1 MTFITKIEHF
11 DSINKKI
18 CYNFVSQYFME
29 VSENCFH
36 CGQGIEKERILFD
49 EKTFCCNGCKSVYEI
64 LNTNNLTNFY
74 ELNKRAGIRP
84 GDENT
89 SQFDYLDTPEIFE
102 KVTDFS
108 EGDTSLVTFKIPVI
122 HCSSCIWL
130 LESLHTLNKNIKY
143 SQVNFT
149 RKTLQISFNHKEL
162 KLSELAN
169 FLTNLGYKPA
179 ISLETADKNVDHL
192 DKSLLVKF
200 AIAGFAFGNGM
211 FLAFPEYIG
220 GEDYWMEHYKG
231 LFRTLMFLLACPVVF
246 YSASDYYK
254 SAWYGLKNKIVNID
268 VPIVLGIL
276 VLFGRSVYEIATDYG
291 PGYFDTLCGLLFFM
305 LMGKI
310 FQKRTYNALSYDR
323 DYKSFYPIAVTKV
336 DFNGKQDN
344 ILLSEI
350 KVGDRIL
357 VRNQEIIPVDAILI
371 SGEGNIDNSFITGE
385 SVSISK
391 QPGDKIFAGGK
402 QIGSSLELEVIK
414 NVDQSYLT
422 QLWNKEA
429 FKKHETGLDTLTNNI
444 SKYFTFIILGIA
456 LISGIY
462 WSFIDLEKMFQ
473 VISAILII
481 ACPCALALSAPFTFG
496 HIMRILGRNKFYVKD
511 TLTIE
516 KIAKLDT
523 VVFDKTGTITQRKK
537 SNIRYEGAEIS
548 EFDLLN
554 IKTLLKNSNHP
565 LSKSLYEFVDVSDD
579 YFPVENFTEISGKG
593 YEAEVRSNRY
603 KIGSAKYNGQESKN
617 LETAVYISKNNEYVG
632 KFIFKNEYR
641 KNLKVLFSRLTTYKI
656 FILSGD
662 NASEE
667 NQLKELIPNCEG
679 MAFNQNPE
687 DKLNYI
693 QELQARNLKVA
704 MLGDGLNDAGALK
717 QSNVG
722 IAISDDTNTFT
733 PSSDVIMDGDKVVHL
748 DHYLNVC
755 KGSIT
760 IVKMTFIISFLYN
773 IVGLSYAV
781 TGHMHPLFAAIIMPI
796 SSITVVTFTTL
807 STWILGRK
815 YFRKHA

>member
-1 MTFITKIEHF
+1 MK
-11 DSINKKI
+11 
-18 CYNFVSQYFME
+18 

-36 CGQGIEKERILFD
+36 CGQDIEKERILFD
-49 EKTFCCNGCKSVYEI
+49 ERIFCCNGCKSVYEI
-64 LNTNNLTNFY
+64 LNTNNLANFY

-84 GDENT
+84 GDANST
-89 SQFDYLDTPEIFE
+89 QFDYLDTPEIFE

-108 EGDTSLVTFKIPVI
+108 EGSTSLVTFKIPVI

-149 RKTLQISFNHKEL
+149 RKTLQISFNHNDL

-169 FLTNLGYKPA
+169 FLTNLGYRPV
-179 ISLETADKNVDHL
+179 ISLETADKNVEHL
-192 DKSLLVKF
+192 DKSLLIKF
-200 AIAGFAFGNGM
+200 AIAAFAFGNGM
-211 FLAFPEYIG
+211 FLSFPEYIG
-220 GEDYWMEHYKG
+220 GEDYWMDHYKG
-231 LFRTLMFLLACPVVF
+231 LFRALMCMLAIPVVV

-254 SAWYGLKNKIVNID
+254 SAWYGLKNRIVNID
-268 VPIVLGIL
+268 VPIVLGII
-276 VLFGRSVYEIATDYG
+276 VLFGRSLYEVATDYG

-305 LMGKI
+305 LLGKI

-336 DFNGKQDN
+336 DFDGKQDN

-350 KVGDRIL
+350 KIGDRIM

-371 SGEGNIDNSFITGE
+371 NGEGNIDNSFITGE
-385 SVSISK
+385 SATIGK

-429 FKKHETGLDTLTNNI
+429 FKKHETGLDTLTNNV

-462 WSFIDLEKMFQ
+462 WYFIDLNTMFQ

-523 VVFDKTGTITQRKK
+523 IVFDKTGTITHRKK
-537 SNIRYEGAEIS
+537 SNIKYDGTEIK

-565 LSKSLYEFVDVSDD
+565 LSKSLYEFIDVTDE
-579 YFPVENFTEISGKG
+579 YFPVENFQEISGKG
-593 YEAEVRSNRY
+593 YEASVRGNVY
-603 KIGSAKYNGQESKN
+603 KIGSAAYNGQKSRN
-617 LETAVYISKNNEYVG
+617 LETAVYISRNGEFLG
-632 KFIFKNEYR
+632 RFIFKNEYR
-641 KNLKVLFSRLTTYKI
+641 ENLKNLFKKLSSYQV

-662 NASEE
+662 NSSEE
-667 NQLKELIPNCEG
+667 HQLKELIPNYKA

-693 QELQARNLKVA
+693 QDLQSQNLRVA
-704 MLGDGLNDAGALK
+704 MIGDGLNDAGALK

-722 IAISDDTNTFT
+722 IAIADDSNSFT
-733 PSSDVIMDGDKVVHL
+733 PSSDVIMNGEKVVTL
-748 DHYLNVC
+748 DRYLNVC
-755 KGSIT
+755 KGSIK

-781 TGHMHPLFAAIIMPI
+781 TGHMHPLFAALIMPA
-796 SSITVVTFTTL
+796 SSITVVSFTTF

-815 YFRKHA
+815 YFKNRA

>member
-1 MTFITKIEHF
+1 
-11 DSINKKI
+11 
-18 CYNFVSQYFME
+18 ME

-64 LNTNNLTNFY
+64 LNTNNLSNFY

-84 GDENT
+84 DESL
-89 SQFDYLDTPEIFE
+89 SQFEYLDTQEIFD

-108 EGDTSLVTFKIPVI
+108 EGSTSLVTFKIPVI

-149 RKTLQISFNHKEL
+149 RKTLQISFNHNDL

-169 FLTNLGYKPA
+169 FLTNLGYKPV
-179 ISLETADKNVDHL
+179 ISLETADKNVEHL

-200 AIAGFAFGNGM
+200 AIAAFAFGNGM

-231 LFRTLMFLLACPVVF
+231 LFRALMCLLAIPVVV

-254 SAWYGLKNKIVNID
+254 SAWYGLKNRIVNID
-268 VPIVLGIL
+268 VPIVLGII
-276 VLFGRSVYEIATDYG
+276 VLFGRSLYEVATNYG

-305 LMGKI
+305 LLGKI

-336 DFNGKQDN
+336 DFEGKQEN
-344 ILLSEI
+344 ILLSDVKI
-350 KVGDRIL
+350 GDRIL

-371 SGEGNIDNSFITGE
+371 NGEGNIDNSFITGE
-385 SVSISK
+385 SESISK

-414 NVDQSYLT
+414 DVDQSYLT

-429 FKKHETGLDTLTNNI
+429 FKKHETGLDTLTNTI

-456 LISGIY
+456 LVAGIY
-462 WSFIDLEKMFQ
+462 WATVDLEKMFQ

-523 VVFDKTGTITQRKK
+523 IVFDKTGTITHRKK
-537 SNIRYEGAEIS
+537 SNIKFEGNEIS

-565 LSKSLYEFVDVSDD
+565 LSKSLYEFIEVKDE
-579 YFPVENFTEISGKG
+579 YFTVEHFREISGKG
-593 YEAEVRSNRY
+593 YEASVRGNIY
-603 KIGSAKYNGQESKN
+603 KIGSAKYNHQESKN
-617 LETAVYISKNNEYVG
+617 LETAVYVSRNNEFLG

-641 KNLKVLFSRLTTYKI
+641 ENLKDLFKKLANYKV

-662 NASEE
+662 NSSEE
-667 NQLKELIPNCEG
+667 EQLKELIPNYQA
-679 MAFNQNPE
+679 MAFNQSPE

-693 QELQARNLKVA
+693 QDLQSRDMKVA

-722 IAISDDTNTFT
+722 IAISDDSNSFT
-733 PSSDVIMDGDKVVHL
+733 PSSDVIMNGEKVVTL
-748 DHYLNVC
+748 DRYLNVC

-760 IVKMTFIISFLYN
+760 IVKITFIISFLYN

-781 TGHMHPLFAAIIMPI
+781 TGHMHPLFAALIMPA
-796 SSITVVTFTTL
+796 SSITVVSFTTL

-815 YFRKHA
+815 YFQK

>member
-1 MTFITKIEHF
+1 MK
-11 DSINKKI
+11 
-18 CYNFVSQYFME
+18 

-64 LNTNNLTNFY
+64 LNANNLNNFY

-84 GDENT
+84 GDEN
-89 SQFDYLDTPEIFE
+89 SGQFDYLDTPEIFE

-108 EGDTSLVTFKIPVI
+108 EGNTSLVTFKIPVI

-149 RKTLQISFNHKEL
+149 RKTLQISFNHNEL

-169 FLTNLGYKPA
+169 FLTNLGYKPV
-179 ISLETADKNVDHL
+179 ISLETADKNIEHL

-200 AIAGFAFGNGM
+200 AIAAFAFGNGM

-231 LFRTLMFLLACPVVF
+231 LFRALMCLLAIPVVV

-268 VPIVLGIL
+268 VPIVLGII
-276 VLFGRSVYEIATDYG
+276 VLFGRSLYEVATDYG

-305 LMGKI
+305 LLGKI

-336 DFNGKQDN
+336 DFDGKQDN

-350 KVGDRIL
+350 KIGDRIL

-371 SGEGNIDNSFITGE
+371 NGEGNIDNSFITGE
-385 SVSISK
+385 SATISK

-429 FKKHETGLDTLTNNI
+429 FKKHETGLDTLTNNV

-462 WSFIDLEKMFQ
+462 WYFIDLDKMFQ

-511 TLTIE
+511 TITIE

-523 VVFDKTGTITQRKK
+523 LVFDKTGTITHRKK
-537 SNIRYEGAEIS
+537 SNITYEGAEIKD
-548 EFDLLN
+548 FDLLN

-565 LSKSLYEFVDVSDD
+565 LSKSLYEFIEVNDD
-579 YFPVENFTEISGKG
+579 YYLVENFREISGKG
-593 YEAEVRSNRY
+593 YEAMVRGNLY
-603 KIGSAKYNGQESKN
+603 KVGSAKYNNQNSKN
-617 LETAVYISKNNEYVG
+617 LETAVYISKNNEFIG

-641 KNLKVLFSRLTTYKI
+641 ENLKNLFKKLSGYNV

-662 NASEE
+662 NSSEE
-667 NQLKELIPNCEG
+667 IQLKELIPAYKG
-679 MAFNQNPE
+679 MAFNQSPE

-693 QELQARNLKVA
+693 KTLQDQNLKVA

-722 IAISDDTNTFT
+722 IAIADDTNSFT
-733 PSSDVIMDGDKVVHL
+733 PSSDVIMNGEKVVHL
-748 DHYLNVC
+748 DKYLNVC
-755 KGSIT
+755 KGSMT

-773 IVGLSYAV
+773 VVGLSYAV
-781 TGHMHPLFAAIIMPI
+781 TGHMHPLFAALIMPA
-796 SSITVVTFTTL
+796 SSITVVSFTTL

-815 YFRKHA
+815 YFKKHA

>member
-1 MTFITKIEHF
+1 M
-11 DSINKKI
+11 
-18 CYNFVSQYFME
+18 
-29 VSENCFH
+29 SENCFH

-64 LNTNNLTNFY
+64 LNANNLNNFY

-84 GDENT
+84 GDEN
-89 SQFDYLDTPEIFE
+89 SGQFDYLDTPEIFE

-108 EGDTSLVTFKIPVI
+108 EGNTSLITFKIPVI

-149 RKTLQISFNHKEL
+149 RKTLQVSFNHNEL

-169 FLTNLGYKPA
+169 FLTNLGYKPV
-179 ISLETADKNVDHL
+179 ISLETADKNVEHL

-200 AIAGFAFGNGM
+200 AIAAFAFGNGM

-231 LFRTLMFLLACPVVF
+231 LFRALMCLLAIPVVV

-268 VPIVLGIL
+268 VPIVLGII
-276 VLFGRSVYEIATDYG
+276 VLFGRSLYEVATDYG

-305 LMGKI
+305 LLGKI
-310 FQKRTYNALSYDR
+310 FQKRTYSALSYDR

-336 DFNGKQDN
+336 DFDGKQDN

-350 KVGDRIL
+350 KIGDRIL

-371 SGEGNIDNSFITGE
+371 NGDGNIDNSFITGE
-385 SVSISK
+385 SATISK

-429 FKKHETGLDTLTNNI
+429 FKKHETGLDTLTNKV

-462 WSFIDLEKMFQ
+462 WYFIDLNKMFQ

-511 TLTIE
+511 TITIE

-523 VVFDKTGTITQRKK
+523 IVFDKTGTITHRKK
-537 SNIRYEGAEIS
+537 SNITYEGAEIQ

-565 LSKSLYEFVDVSDD
+565 LSKSLYDFIEVNDD
-579 YFPVENFTEISGKG
+579 YYQVEHFREISGKG
-593 YEAEVRSNRY
+593 YEALVRGNLY
-603 KIGSAKYNGQESKN
+603 KIGSARYNNQESKN
-617 LETAVYISKNNEYVG
+617 LETAVYISKNNEFIG

-641 KNLKVLFSRLTTYKI
+641 ENLKNLFKKLAGYHV

-667 NQLKELIPNCEG
+667 NQLKELIPASKG
-679 MAFNQNPE
+679 MAFNQSPE

-693 QELQARNLKVA
+693 KNLQDQNFKVA

-722 IAISDDTNTFT
+722 IAIADDTNSFT
-733 PSSDVIMDGDKVVHL
+733 PSSDVIMDGEKVVLL
-748 DHYLNVC
+748 DKYLNVC
-755 KGSIT
+755 KGSMT

-773 IVGLSYAV
+773 VVGLSYAV
-781 TGHMHPLFAAIIMPI
+781 TGHMHPLFAALIMPA
-796 SSITVVTFTTL
+796 SSITVVSFTTL

-815 YFRKHA
+815 YFRKNA

>member
-1 MTFITKIEHF
+1 
-11 DSINKKI
+11 
-18 CYNFVSQYFME
+18 ME

-36 CGQGIEKERILFD
+36 CGQEIEKERILFD

-64 LNTNNLTNFY
+64 LNTNNLSNFY

-84 GDENT
+84 DESS
-89 SQFDYLDTPEIFE
+89 SQFEYLDTQEIFD

-108 EGDTSLVTFKIPVI
+108 EGCTSLVTFKIPVI

-130 LESLHTLNKNIKY
+130 LESLHTLNKSIKY

-149 RKTLQISFNHKEL
+149 RKTLQISFNHNEL

-169 FLTNLGYKPA
+169 FLTNLGYKPV
-179 ISLETADKNVDHL
+179 ISLETADKNVEHL

-200 AIAGFAFGNGM
+200 AIAAFAFGNGM

-231 LFRTLMFLLACPVVF
+231 LFRALMCLLAIPVVV

-254 SAWYGLKNKIVNID
+254 SAWYGLKNRIVNID
-268 VPIVLGIL
+268 VPIVLGII
-276 VLFGRSVYEIATDYG
+276 VLFGRSLYEVATNYG

-305 LMGKI
+305 LLGKI

-336 DFNGKQDN
+336 DFEGKQEN
-344 ILLSEI
+344 ILLSDV

-385 SVSISK
+385 SESISK

-414 NVDQSYLT
+414 DVDQSYLT

-429 FKKHETGLDTLTNNI
+429 FKKHETGLDTLTNTI

-456 LISGIY
+456 LVAGIY
-462 WSFIDLEKMFQ
+462 WATVDMEKMFQ

-523 VVFDKTGTITQRKK
+523 IVFDKTGTITHRKK

-548 EFDLLN
+548 EFDSLN

-565 LSKSLYEFVDVSDD
+565 LSKSLYEFIEVKDE
-579 YFPVENFTEISGKG
+579 YFPAEHFREISGKG
-593 YEAEVRSNRY
+593 YEASVRGNIY
-603 KIGSAKYNGQESKN
+603 KIGSAKYNNQESKN
-617 LETAVYISKNNEYVG
+617 LETAVYVSKNNEFLG

-641 KNLKVLFSRLTTYKI
+641 ENLKDLFRKLTNYKVY
-656 FILSGD
+656 ILSGD
-662 NASEE
+662 NSSEE
-667 NQLKELIPNCEG
+667 DQLKELIPNYNS

-693 QELQARNLKVA
+693 QNLQSQNMKVA

-722 IAISDDTNTFT
+722 IAIADDSNSFT
-733 PSSDVIMDGDKVVHL
+733 PSSDVIMNGEKVVTL
-748 DHYLNVC
+748 DRYLNVC
-755 KGSIT
+755 KGSIK
-760 IVKMTFIISFLYN
+760 IVKITFIISFLYN

-781 TGHMHPLFAAIIMPI
+781 TGHMHPLFAALIMPA
-796 SSITVVTFTTL
+796 SSITVVSFTTL

-815 YFRKHA
+815 YFKNQA

>member
-1 MTFITKIEHF
+1 
-11 DSINKKI
+11 
-18 CYNFVSQYFME
+18 ME

-64 LNTNNLTNFY
+64 LNTNNLSNFY

-84 GDENT
+84 DESS

-108 EGDTSLVTFKIPVI
+108 EGNTSLVTFKIPVI

-130 LESLHTLNKNIKY
+130 LESLHTLNKNINY

-149 RKTLQISFNHKEL
+149 RKTLQISFNHNDL

-169 FLTNLGYKPA
+169 LLTNLGYKPV
-179 ISLETADKNVDHL
+179 ISLETADKNVEHL

-200 AIAGFAFGNGM
+200 AIAAFAFGNGM

-231 LFRTLMFLLACPVVF
+231 LFRALMCLLAIPVVV

-268 VPIVLGIL
+268 VPIVLGII
-276 VLFGRSVYEIATDYG
+276 VLFGRSLYEVATNYG

-305 LMGKI
+305 LLGKI

-336 DFNGKQDN
+336 DFEGKQDN

-350 KVGDRIL
+350 KIGDRIL

-371 SGEGNIDNSFITGE
+371 NGEGNIDNSFITGE
-385 SVSISK
+385 SATISK

-429 FKKHETGLDTLTNNI
+429 FKKHETGLDTLTNNV

-462 WSFIDLEKMFQ
+462 WYFIDVNKMFQ

-516 KIAKLDT
+516 KISKLDT
-523 VVFDKTGTITQRKK
+523 IVFDKTGTITHRKK
-537 SNIRYEGAEIS
+537 SNIKYEGSEIS

-565 LSKSLYEFVDVSDD
+565 LSKSLYEFLDIKDE
-579 YFPVENFTEISGKG
+579 YFPVENFKEISGKG
-593 YEAEVRSNRY
+593 YEANIRGNLYR
-603 KIGSAKYNGQESKN
+603 IGSASYNGQESKN
-617 LETAVYISKNNEYVG
+617 LETAVYVSKNEEFLG

-641 KNLKVLFSRLTTYKI
+641 ENLKNLFKKLTGYNV

-662 NASEE
+662 NSSEE
-667 NQLKELIPNCEG
+667 SQLKELIPAYKG
-679 MAFNQNPE
+679 MAFNQSPE

-693 QELQARNLKVA
+693 KNLQDQNFKVA

-722 IAISDDTNTFT
+722 IAIADDTNSFT
-733 PSSDVIMDGDKVVHL
+733 PSSDVIMNGEKVVHL
-748 DHYLNVC
+748 DKYLNVC
-755 KGSIT
+755 KGSMT
-760 IVKMTFIISFLYN
+760 IVKITFVISFLYN
-773 IVGLSYAV
+773 VVGLSYAV
-781 TGHMHPLFAAIIMPI
+781 TGHMHPLFAALIMPA
-796 SSITVVTFTTL
+796 SSITVVSFTTL

-815 YFRKHA
+815 YFKNHA

>member
-1 MTFITKIEHF
+1 M
-11 DSINKKI
+11 
-18 CYNFVSQYFME
+18 
-29 VSENCFH
+29 SENCFH
-36 CGQGIEKERILFD
+36 CGQEIEKERILFD

-64 LNTNNLTNFY
+64 LNTNNLSNFY

-84 GDENT
+84 DESS
-89 SQFDYLDTPEIFE
+89 SQFEYLDTQEIFD

-108 EGDTSLVTFKIPVI
+108 EGCTSLVTFKIPVI

-130 LESLHTLNKNIKY
+130 LESLHTLNKSIKY

-149 RKTLQISFNHKEL
+149 RKTLQISFNHNEL

-169 FLTNLGYKPA
+169 FLTNLGYKPV
-179 ISLETADKNVDHL
+179 ISLETADKNVEHL

-200 AIAGFAFGNGM
+200 AIAAFAFGNGM

-231 LFRTLMFLLACPVVF
+231 LFRALMCLLAIPVVV

-254 SAWYGLKNKIVNID
+254 SAWYGLKNRIVNID
-268 VPIVLGIL
+268 VPIVLGII
-276 VLFGRSVYEIATDYG
+276 VLFGRSLYEVATNYG

-305 LMGKI
+305 LLGKI

-336 DFNGKQDN
+336 DFEGKQEN
-344 ILLSEI
+344 ILLSDV

-385 SVSISK
+385 SESISK

-414 NVDQSYLT
+414 DVDQSYLT

-429 FKKHETGLDTLTNNI
+429 FKKHETGLDTLTNTI

-456 LISGIY
+456 LVAGIY
-462 WSFIDLEKMFQ
+462 WATVDMEKMFQ

-523 VVFDKTGTITQRKK
+523 IVFDKTGTITHRKK

-548 EFDLLN
+548 EFDSLN

-565 LSKSLYEFVDVSDD
+565 LSKSLYEFIEVKDE
-579 YFPVENFTEISGKG
+579 YFPAEHFREISGKG
-593 YEAEVRSNRY
+593 YEASVRGNIY
-603 KIGSAKYNGQESKN
+603 KIGSAKYNNQESKN
-617 LETAVYISKNNEYVG
+617 LETAVYVSKNNEFLG

-641 KNLKVLFSRLTTYKI
+641 ENLKDLFRKLTNYKVY
-656 FILSGD
+656 ILSGD
-662 NASEE
+662 NSSEE
-667 NQLKELIPNCEG
+667 DQLKELIPNYNS

-693 QELQARNLKVA
+693 QNLQSQNMKVA

-722 IAISDDTNTFT
+722 IAIADDSNSFT
-733 PSSDVIMDGDKVVHL
+733 PSSDVIMNGEKVVTL
-748 DHYLNVC
+748 DRYLNVC
-755 KGSIT
+755 KGSIK
-760 IVKMTFIISFLYN
+760 IVKITFIISFLYN

-781 TGHMHPLFAAIIMPI
+781 TGHMHPLFAALIMPA
-796 SSITVVTFTTL
+796 SSITVVSFTTL

-815 YFRKHA
+815 YFKNQA

>member
-1 MTFITKIEHF
+1 MK
-11 DSINKKI
+11 
-18 CYNFVSQYFME
+18 

-64 LNTNNLTNFY
+64 LNANNLNNFY

-84 GDENT
+84 GDEN
-89 SQFDYLDTPEIFE
+89 SGQFDYLDTPEIFE

-108 EGDTSLVTFKIPVI
+108 EGNTSLVTFKIPVI

-149 RKTLQISFNHKEL
+149 RKTLQISFNHNEL

-169 FLTNLGYKPA
+169 FLTNLGYKPV
-179 ISLETADKNVDHL
+179 ISLETADKNIEHL

-200 AIAGFAFGNGM
+200 AIAAFAFGNGM

-231 LFRTLMFLLACPVVF
+231 LFRALMCLLAIPVVV

-268 VPIVLGIL
+268 VPIVLGII
-276 VLFGRSVYEIATDYG
+276 VLFGRSLYEVATDYG

-305 LMGKI
+305 LLGKI

-336 DFNGKQDN
+336 DFDGKQDN

-350 KVGDRIL
+350 KIGDRIL

-371 SGEGNIDNSFITGE
+371 NGEGNIDNSFITGE
-385 SVSISK
+385 SATISK

-429 FKKHETGLDTLTNNI
+429 FKKHETGLDTLTNNV
-444 SKYFTFIILGIA
+444 SKHFTFIILGIA

-462 WSFIDLEKMFQ
+462 WYFIDLDKMFQ

-511 TLTIE
+511 TITIE

-523 VVFDKTGTITQRKK
+523 LVFDKTGTITHRKK
-537 SNIRYEGAEIS
+537 SNITYEGAEIKD
-548 EFDLLN
+548 FDLLN

-565 LSKSLYEFVDVSDD
+565 LSKSLYEFIEVNDD
-579 YFPVENFTEISGKG
+579 YYLVENFREISGKG
-593 YEAEVRSNRY
+593 YEAMVRGNLY
-603 KIGSAKYNGQESKN
+603 KVGSAKYNNQNSKN
-617 LETAVYISKNNEYVG
+617 LETAVYISKNNEFIG

-641 KNLKVLFSRLTTYKI
+641 ENLKNLFKKLSGYNV

-662 NASEE
+662 NSSEE
-667 NQLKELIPNCEG
+667 IQLKELIPAYKG
-679 MAFNQNPE
+679 MAFNQSPE

-693 QELQARNLKVA
+693 KTLQDQNLKVA

-722 IAISDDTNTFT
+722 IAIADDTNSFT
-733 PSSDVIMDGDKVVHL
+733 PSSDVIMNGEKVVHL
-748 DHYLNVC
+748 DKYLNVC
-755 KGSIT
+755 KGSMT

-773 IVGLSYAV
+773 VVGLSYAV
-781 TGHMHPLFAAIIMPI
+781 TGHMHPLFAALIMPA
-796 SSITVVTFTTL
+796 SSITVVSFTTL

-815 YFRKHA
+815 YFKKHA

>member
-1 MTFITKIEHF
+1 MK
-11 DSINKKI
+11 
-18 CYNFVSQYFME
+18 

-36 CGQGIEKERILFD
+36 CGQDIEKERILFD
-49 EKTFCCNGCKSVYEI
+49 ERIFCCNGCKSVYEI
-64 LNTNNLTNFY
+64 LNTNNLANFY

-84 GDENT
+84 GDANST
-89 SQFDYLDTPEIFE
+89 QFDYLDTPEIFE

-108 EGDTSLVTFKIPVI
+108 EGGTSLVTFKIPVI

-149 RKTLQISFNHKEL
+149 RKTLQISFNHNDL

-169 FLTNLGYKPA
+169 FLTNLGYRPV
-179 ISLETADKNVDHL
+179 ISLETADKNVEHL
-192 DKSLLVKF
+192 DKSLLIKF
-200 AIAGFAFGNGM
+200 AIAAFAFGNGM
-211 FLAFPEYIG
+211 FLSFPEYIG
-220 GEDYWMEHYKG
+220 GEDYWMDHYKG
-231 LFRTLMFLLACPVVF
+231 LFRALMCMLAIPVVV

-254 SAWYGLKNKIVNID
+254 SAWYGLKNRIVNID
-268 VPIVLGIL
+268 VPIVLGII
-276 VLFGRSVYEIATDYG
+276 VLFGRSLYEVATDYG

-305 LMGKI
+305 LLGKI

-336 DFNGKQDN
+336 DFDGKQDN

-350 KVGDRIL
+350 KIGDRIM

-371 SGEGNIDNSFITGE
+371 NGEGNIDNSFITGE
-385 SVSISK
+385 SATIGK

-429 FKKHETGLDTLTNNI
+429 FKKHETGLDTLTNNV

-462 WSFIDLEKMFQ
+462 WYFIDLNTMFQ

-523 VVFDKTGTITQRKK
+523 IVFDKTGTITHRKK
-537 SNIRYEGAEIS
+537 SNIKYDGTEIK

-565 LSKSLYEFVDVSDD
+565 LSKSLYEFIEVTDE
-579 YFPVENFTEISGKG
+579 YFPVENFQEISGKG
-593 YEAEVRSNRY
+593 YEASVRGNVY
-603 KIGSAKYNGQESKN
+603 KIGSAAYNGQKSRN
-617 LETAVYISKNNEYVG
+617 LETAVYISRNGEFLG
-632 KFIFKNEYR
+632 RFIFKNEYR
-641 KNLKVLFSRLTTYKI
+641 ENLKNLFKKLSSYQV

-662 NASEE
+662 NSSEE
-667 NQLKELIPNCEG
+667 HQLKELIPNYKA

-693 QELQARNLKVA
+693 QDLQSQNLRVA
-704 MLGDGLNDAGALK
+704 MIGDGLNDAGALK

-722 IAISDDTNTFT
+722 IAIADDSNSFT
-733 PSSDVIMDGDKVVHL
+733 PSSDVIMNGEKVVTL
-748 DHYLNVC
+748 DRYLNVC
-755 KGSIT
+755 KGSIK

-781 TGHMHPLFAAIIMPI
+781 TGHMHPLFAALIMPA
-796 SSITVVTFTTL
+796 SSITVVSFTTF

-815 YFRKHA
+815 YFRNRA